1 MKWFF
6 HPLAEQELD
15 KAVDYYED
23 CLAGLGLDFAREIH
37 AAIHRII
44 QYPEAWSQISE
55 NTRRCLVSRFPFGIV
70 YQIKTDVIV
79 IIAVANLRRRP
90 EYWQERRDS

>member
-1 MKWFF
+1 M
-6 HPLAEQELD
+6 
-15 KAVDYYED
+15 
-23 CLAGLGLDFAREIH
+23 DFAREIH

-44 QYPEAWSQISE
+44 QYLEAWSQISE

-70 YQIKTDVIV
+70 YQIKMDVIV